1 MNIRDLKYFLAL
13 AELEHFGQAAEHCNV
28 SQPTLSGQIK
38 KLENQLGIIL
48 FERTN
53 RRVMLTESGR
63 QIARSAN
70 KVLREVDSIYEIAK
84 SSSDPMAGKFRLGA
98 FPTLS
103 TYVFP
108 TIVPKVK
115 EIMPD
120 LRLILIEEKTSYL
133 IQKLRNGDID
143 AALLA
148 LPIHD
153 DFLLSE
159 ELFDDEFYLA
169 VPPGHELTKFDK
181 IEQKNYISIVAKRVK
196 RSEGI
201 FFKILYELHKILT
214 LLFTGKNMNFGNFS
228 CLTKA
233 DVKKISES
241 ATLWNNFPSTVK
253 QKIKSLD
260 FINCIRGTRYFGPSK
275 MSLIKLII
283 LSFSIISVFRLRV
296 FLISSIYIILMFF
309 VDKFLVISAFKP
321 FLVTIILFNL
331 VIFIL
336 SLRANRKEFD
346 NCLTNIQSINNILH

>member
-181 IEQKNYISIVAKRVK
+181 IEQKNLNKHRLLLLEEGHCLRDQSLEICRLNGIREEQDFKATGLETLRQMVKAETGITFMPKIAIHENELGIRYIP
-196 RSEGI
+196 
-201 FFKILYELHKILT
+201 FKPPTPSRKIGLVWRKT
-214 LLFTGKNMNFGNFS
+214 
-228 CLTKA
+228 
-233 DVKKISES
+233 S
-241 ATLWNNFPSTVK
+241 ARY
-253 QKIKSLD
+253 QA
-260 FINCIRGTRYFGPSK
+260 IN
-275 MSLIKLII
+275 KLI
-283 LSFSIISVFRLRV
+283 
-296 FLISSIYIILMFF
+296 
-309 VDKFLVISAFKP
+309 
-321 FLVTIILFNL
+321 TIF
-331 VIFIL
+331 
-336 SLRANRKEFD
+336 
-346 NCLTNIQSINNILH
+346 